1 MMVTYRYSMNAK
13 ILVSIVL
20 ALTAAAT
27 PALTQQSERGLALA
41 QEHCE
46 MCHAIGRSGESPNRS
61 ALPLRRIGERFSLDE
76 MQELLASG
84 SLFAKHP
91 QMPNLR
97 VSLGDARALTIYLR
111 SIQE

>member
-1 MMVTYRYSMNAK
+1 MNAK
-13 ILVSIVL
+13 ILVS
-20 ALTAAAT
+20 AAALLVNLST
-27 PALTQQSERGLALA
+27 PALTQQAESGLMLA
-41 QEHCE
+41 EEHCA
-46 MCHAIGRSGESPNRS
+46 MCHAIRLGGESPNRS

-84 SLFAKHP
+84 KLFARHP

-97 VSLGDARALTIYLR
+97 FSWGDAQALTIYLR

>member
-1 MMVTYRYSMNAK
+1 MNAK
-13 ILVSIVL
+13 ILVS
-20 ALTAAAT
+20 AAALLVNLST
-27 PALTQQSERGLALA
+27 PALTQQAESGLMLA
-41 QEHCE
+41 EEHCA
-46 MCHAIGRSGESPNRS
+46 MCHAIRPSGESPNRS

-84 SLFAKHP
+84 KLFARHP

-97 VSLGDARALTIYLR
+97 FSWGDARALTIYLR